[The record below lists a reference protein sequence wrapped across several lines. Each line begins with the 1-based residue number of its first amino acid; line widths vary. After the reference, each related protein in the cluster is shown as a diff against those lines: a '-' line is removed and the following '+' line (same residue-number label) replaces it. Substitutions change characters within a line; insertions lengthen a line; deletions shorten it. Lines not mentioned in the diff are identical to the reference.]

1 MKELIKSFNTL
12 IEKIESAFK
21 EKLGYNVCVLDSKI
35 DAENYD
41 YYLSKRGKDTI
52 LWVMIDNEFEPYI
65 VSSIGML
72 GINNY
77 IATIENY
84 DVIMAYPDDCMW
96 DETTIFILQK
106 HEK

>member
-1 MKELIKSFNTL
+1 
-12 IEKIESAFK
+12 
-21 EKLGYNVCVLDSKI
+21 
-35 DAENYD
+35 
-41 YYLSKRGKDTI
+41 
-52 LWVMIDNEFEPYI
+52 MIDNEFEPYI